1 MCSARRLPH
10 LSWSLPVP
18 SRLSLSLSL
27 SVSKQDFRVS
37 TISLTHISSL
47 FPLLPFPICIPTEG
61 FFAPQ
66 LFLSLSLSLSLFSAL
81 NVPNSREN
89 GRAIETAQ
97 QKKVIIKLAPKM
109 TLGGRTDPFLPS
121 AVPLFGPFSL
131 RRRCRQ
137 TALNFRGGRAVIKY
151 NSSSLPPPASAPPAE
166 RGRKEC

>member
-10 LSWSLPVP
+10 LSWSLPD
-18 SRLSLSLSL
+18 SLSL

-37 TISLTHISSL
+37 SISLTHSHFLPRLLSSSL
-47 FPLLPFPICIPTEG
+47 LLSHFPFAFRADGEG

-66 LFLSLSLSLSLFSAL
+66 LFLPLSLSLLSAL

-109 TLGGRTDPFLPS
+109 TLAGAGVGRTPCLP
-121 AVPLFGPFSL
+121 P
-131 RRRCRQ
+131 
-137 TALNFRGGRAVIKY
+137 N
-151 NSSSLPPPASAPPAE
+151 SLPPSLLFWSFFASSSAWKGGFEFPRRRHQIQFVVAAAVASS
-166 RGRKEC
+166 

>member
-27 SVSKQDFRVS
+27 SLSQCQNKISEFRPS
-37 TISLTHISSL
+37 RSLTFPPSSL
-47 FPLLPFPICIPTEG
+47 FSHFPFAFRLRAFLLLNCF
-61 FFAPQ
+61 
-66 LFLSLSLSLSLFSAL
+66 SLSLSLFSAL

-109 TLGGRTDPFLPS
+109 TLAGRTDPLLPS
-121 AVPLFGPFSL
+121 APLFGPFSL